1 MEDLIAQSN
10 TRTDGRERILDEAR
24 DQFLTKGFAATSM
37 QEIADAVG
45 MTKPALY
52 YHFRDKQ
59 DLLVAVLGREMEDGK
74 RAFLAS
80 LAEHETMVERLAFGA
95 RWCFTRIKG
104 DLGRLMSD
112 MHRVLAPDRVHQF
125 KCSHPMPVDLVAQV
139 LREGKESG
147 ELVDPE
153 DPELL
158 ARLFVGMIFGQL
170 AMQHSDAFACCDADH
185 LGRLVARVF
194 VEGIGVAP
202 ATTTARAA
210 D

>member
-1 MEDLIAQSN
+1 MEELIAQSN
-10 TRTDGRERILDEAR
+10 NRSDGRERILDEAR
-24 DQFLTKGFAATSM
+24 DQLLTKGFAATSM

-59 DLLVAVLGREMEDGK
+59 DLLIAVLGREMEEGK
-74 RAFLAS
+74 RAFLES
-80 LAEHETMVERLAFGA
+80 LAEHETMVDRLAFGA
-95 RWCFTRIKG
+95 TWCFARIKG

-112 MHRVLAPDRVHQF
+112 MHRVLPPDRVHQF
-125 KCSHPMPVDLVAQV
+125 KCSHPMPVDLVAHV
-139 LREGKESG
+139 LREGKEKG
-147 ELVDPE
+147 ELIDPE

-170 AMQHSDAFACCDADH
+170 AMQQSDAFEACNADH

-194 VEGIGVAP
+194 VDGIGIAP
-202 ATTTARAA
+202 AAPTARAA